1 MQINVTTL
9 DQVGSSL
16 SFERDIPI
24 SHFPE
29 VIPMGQDLSSVTV
42 DGKVVKTDS
51 GYYVS
56 GSATMGLKII
66 CSRCLVQFHHQ
77 LESDFDSEYVP
88 KSTHSKTEQSDD
100 PIEDE
105 TPTYQGDQLD
115 IQDLIQESL
124 LLAIPMKI
132 VCDENC
138 KGICPDCGQALN
150 EKTCQCNT
158 HKPDPRLAPLA
169 DLLKRE
175 K

>member
-9 DQVGSSL
+9 DQIGSSL
-16 SFERDIPI
+16 TFKRDIPV

-29 VIPMGQDLSSVTV
+29 LIPMGQNLSSVTV
-42 DGKVVKTDS
+42 DGKVIKTDS

-56 GSATMGLKII
+56 GNASMSLNMN

-77 LESDFDSEYVP
+77 LESDFASEYVSRSA
-88 KSTHSKTEQSDD
+88 KNKAEESDAVF
-100 PIEDE
+100 EDE
-105 TPTYQGDQLD
+105 TPTYHGDKLD
-115 IQDLIQESL
+115 INDLIQESL

-158 HKPDPRLAPLA
+158 YKPDPRLAPLA